1 MPEASKEKMNQQK
14 PRKEKSTLQKG
25 VQFSGIAFEMAA
37 TIILCVFIGKFLDGQ
52 FEMSKPIFTAVFSI
66 LGVTGAIY
74 NLIRKVTKN

>member
-1 MPEASKEKMNQQK
+1 MSRQK

-37 TIILCVFIGKFLDGQ
+37 TIIICVFIGKFLDNQ
-52 FEMSKPIFTAVFSI
+52 FSLEKPIFTALFSI

-74 NLIRKVTKN
+74 NLIRKVNKH